1 MIALE
6 VNILCKKLKDLLE
19 KNIIT
24 NIYRIQVY
32 NSIMCR
38 YFSVGFIY
46 FMLRSKILVDY
57 TNLFSPNDHEKNDKI
72 VLKNFQ
78 LLKR

>member
-1 MIALE
+1 
-6 VNILCKKLKDLLE
+6 
-19 KNIIT
+19 
-24 NIYRIQVY
+24 
-32 NSIMCR
+32 MCR
-38 YFSVGFIY
+38 YFSVGFID
-46 FMLRSKILVDY
+46 FTLRGKSLVDY

>member
-1 MIALE
+1 
-6 VNILCKKLKDLLE
+6 
-19 KNIIT
+19 
-24 NIYRIQVY
+24 
-32 NSIMCR
+32 MCR

-46 FMLRSKILVDY
+46 FMLRGKILVDY